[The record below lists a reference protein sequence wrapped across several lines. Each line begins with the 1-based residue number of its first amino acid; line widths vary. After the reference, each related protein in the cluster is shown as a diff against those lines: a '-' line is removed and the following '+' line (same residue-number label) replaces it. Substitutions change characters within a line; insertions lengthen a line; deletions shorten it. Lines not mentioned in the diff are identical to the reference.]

1 MNIGIQVPLAYIFLM
16 ISKHIINMV
25 WFHFQPHEEKKESNK
40 VLEYSVS
47 KIQIS
52 SIIVKHVF
60 PREKC
65 FSKIYCMN
73 KFIKNQFLFTMKR
86 YYSSW

>member
-1 MNIGIQVPLAYIFLM
+1 MDYARIVYM
-16 ISKHIINMV
+16 ICITDIEND
-25 WFHFQPHEEKKESNK
+25 FNK

-65 FSKIYCMN
+65 FSKIDCVN